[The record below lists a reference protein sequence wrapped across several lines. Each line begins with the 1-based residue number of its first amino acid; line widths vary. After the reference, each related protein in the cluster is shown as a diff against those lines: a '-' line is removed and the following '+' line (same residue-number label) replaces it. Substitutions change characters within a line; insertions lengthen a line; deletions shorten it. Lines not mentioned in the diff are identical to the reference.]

1 MYLIGYTF
9 LCFLI
14 YAIMGWMMEIIVCS
28 IPVRKLVDRGF
39 LIGPYCPI
47 YGIGSV
53 CILFVLESFRSDP
66 LLVFVTASFICAF
79 IEYFT
84 SFAMEKLFHARWWDY
99 SNELFNI
106 NGRITLTNTILFGLL
121 GLLLVYF
128 IHPWIN
134 TILGYFSHATIIITA
149 IMLAII
155 FMIDVVTT
163 IIIVYKLKT
172 THQQLRK
179 DSTEEIT
186 KKVREILSKT
196 LLSRRLINAFPNIRF
211 K

>member
-1 MYLIGYTF
+1 MFLVNYTF
-9 LCFLI
+9 LCFFI
-14 YAIMGWMMEIIVCS
+14 YAILGWIMEIIVCS
-28 IPVRKLVDRGF
+28 ISAHKLVDRGF

-53 CILFVLESFRSDP
+53 CILIILQSFQSDP

-84 SFAMEKLFHARWWDY
+84 SYAMEKLFHARWWDY
-99 SNELFNI
+99 SNDLFNI
-106 NGRITLTNTILFGLL
+106 NGKIKLTNTILFGLL

-128 IHPWIN
+128 IHPFIN
-134 TILGYFSHATIIITA
+134 MILGYLPHPTINII
-149 IMLAII
+149 AII
-155 FMIDVVTT
+155 AAILFFIDVIIT

-186 KKVREILSKT
+186 KKVREILSKAF
-196 LLSRRLINAFPNIRF
+196 LSRRLINAFPNIRF